1 MSTDDLRTHLRSILP
16 EHMLPA
22 TYAIVEAL
30 PLTPSGKLSRNNLPD
45 PNEAAPRSIAGSV
58 PRTPVEIALARLW
71 SEILEVDSVGVQ
83 DNFFELGGHSL
94 LATRV
99 VSRIRDEFGADLPVR
114 LMFDNPTIEAL
125 ALATVESIL
134 EKRGD
139 DQIARLLADLE
150 QMPDEA
156 AHSLTR

>member
-1 MSTDDLRTHLRSILP
+1 MSDH
-16 EHMLPA
+16 
-22 TYAIVEAL
+22 
-30 PLTPSGKLSRNNLPD
+30 LPD
-45 PNEAAPRSIAGSV
+45 PRVLPLSNVHNFRDYGGYATQDGGRVKRGVLWRSGHHSEAS
-58 PRTPVEIALARLW
+58 
-71 SEILEVDSVGVQ
+71 D
-83 DNFFELGGHSL
+83 
-94 LATRV
+94 
-99 VSRIRDEFGADLPVR
+99 ADLQA
-114 LMFDNPTIEAL
+114 IEAL

>member
-1 MSTDDLRTHLRSILP
+1 
-16 EHMLPA
+16 MLPA

-83 DNFFELGGHSL
+83 DNFFELGG
-94 LATRV
+94 
-99 VSRIRDEFGADLPVR
+99 
-114 LMFDNPTIEAL
+114 AL
-125 ALATVESIL
+125 VA
-134 EKRGD
+134 GH
-139 DQIARLLADLE
+139 ARCLAD
-150 QMPDEA
+150 QGRVWSRSACPPYV
-156 AHSLTR
+156 R